1 MLAAVSGDA
10 ALMTATAADDMYLPV
25 AAELGVDRPTAKV
38 AMIAA
43 MYGQTT
49 GHGGTA
55 GRGMR
60 AAYPVAM
67 GYLDTADR
75 SARAGRDL
83 RTYGGRLVRM
93 SGGADRA
100 AAESSGAR
108 AARGRYGRNAVIQG
122 AAAELFKMWAVTVR
136 ARAAALDA
144 RIVLCLHDEL
154 LVHVPERPRGA
165 GGRTWSATAWP
176 RPPGAGRRAAG
187 AVHRRHQH
195 RPLLGR
201 RERLSHRQVTRR
213 PAAPGLIPWRADRT
227 VREGVLTLPRYRRV
241 VVKLSGEALA
251 GAAGTGADPASLAR
265 VADEVLSVHNLGVQ
279 VAVVVGGGNYFR
291 GRMAD
296 GWGISRAEADN
307 IGMLGTVMNALMLR
321 GALTARTDAD
331 VRVMTAVPIHS
342 VAEPFIRLRA
352 VHHLERGF
360 IVVLAGG
367 IGQPYVTTDY
377 PAVQR
382 SLELD
387 ADALLVAKHGVDGVY
402 DSDPKHNPDA
412 AKYITLTYEE
422 AIAADIR
429 IMDTSAFVLANEQG
443 LTMHV
448 FDVAAYGAMRA
459 ICEGDD
465 GIGTKIT
472 AK

>member
-1 MLAAVSGDA
+1 
-10 ALMTATAADDMYLPV
+10 
-25 AAELGVDRPTAKV
+25 
-38 AMIAA
+38 
-43 MYGQTT
+43 
-49 GHGGTA
+49 
-55 GRGMR
+55 
-60 AAYPVAM
+60 
-67 GYLDTADR
+67 
-75 SARAGRDL
+75 
-83 RTYGGRLVRM
+83 
-93 SGGADRA
+93 
-100 AAESSGAR
+100 
-108 AARGRYGRNAVIQG
+108 
-122 AAAELFKMWAVTVR
+122 
-136 ARAAALDA
+136 
-144 RIVLCLHDEL
+144 
-154 LVHVPERPRGA
+154 
-165 GGRTWSATAWP
+165 
-176 RPPGAGRRAAG
+176 
-187 AVHRRHQH
+187 
-195 RPLLGR
+195 
-201 RERLSHRQVTRR
+201 
-213 PAAPGLIPWRADRT
+213 
-227 VREGVLTLPRYRRV
+227 LTLPRYRRV

-331 VRVMTAVPIHS
+331 VRVMSAVPIHS

-382 SLELD
+382 ALELD

-412 AKYITLTYEE
+412 GKFTTLTYEE
-422 AIAADIR
+422 ALAADIR
-429 IMDTSAFVLANEQG
+429 IMDTSAFVLANEQA